1 MAETKPVF
9 TYVSIDY
16 LRTHST
22 QIFNKTLEWVLMENF
37 IPIDIFVDPICLY
50 LLAKMLCEL
59 GFRLGCDS
67 LTVFYWNGKGRKSP
81 ILNKRKQISLI
92 RI

>member
-50 LLAKMLCEL
+50 LLAKMLYEL

-67 LTVFYWNGKGRKSP
+67 LTVSFIGMLKEGNHPSSTKE
-81 ILNKRKQISLI
+81 NKFL
-92 RI
+92 